1 MKKILP
7 SAIPTK
13 LKLSRLNLALLVLLV
28 ALVGGG
34 GWLLFGPD
42 STDTATTTSTAT
54 VTTTDVE
61 STVSADGTVEPKDSA
76 DVDFDADGTII
87 AVNVEVGD
95 QVRVGTVLAVASS
108 STAGAKVK
116 AANAGLEAAKKSLD
130 AAEENYDVVKET
142 SKELDDDEKEQKRSS
157 AKSQIASAESS
168 LANAQSSV
176 AEAQDSLSKLTLT
189 APVAGTVLAVNRTV
203 GENTNG
209 NQDSSS
215 DSGDT
220 PFVTIANL
228 DTWYVNCDFSES
240 DVAKVKEGDAVDI
253 TFGALPDESFT
264 GTVESIDLTATTSDS
279 VTSYG
284 VKVEITS
291 APEELRDGASA
302 TVTVTTASASDVLA
316 VPSSAVTTDSSG
328 QSTVKKVVDGK
339 STSQIVQIGI
349 KGDLYTEI
357 TGGLTSGDQVELGA
371 TSTSSSSSRSG
382 FPGGG
387 MRIATGGGGGGPPS
401 GGAGGG
407 ARAGG

>member
-1 MKKILP
+1 MK
-7 SAIPTK
+7 IPNR

-34 GWLLFGPD
+34 GWLLFGPE
-42 STDTATTTSTAT
+42 SADTATTTSTAT
-54 VTTTDVE
+54 ATTTDVE

-76 DVDFDADGTII
+76 DVDFDADGTIS

-95 QVRVGTVLAVASS
+95 QVRIGSVLAVASS

-116 AANAGLEAAKKSLD
+116 AANAGLKAAKKSLD
-130 AAEENYDVVKET
+130 AAEENYDLVKET
-142 SKELDDDEKEQKRSS
+142 SKDLEDDEKEQKRSS
-157 AKSQIASAESS
+157 AKSEIASAESS
-168 LANAQSSV
+168 LASAQSNV

-209 NQDSSS
+209 NEDSSS

-228 DTWYVNCDFSES
+228 DTWYVNCDFSEA
-240 DVAKVKEGDAVDI
+240 DVAKVSEGDAVDI
-253 TFGALPDESFT
+253 AFGALPDESFT
-264 GTVESIDLTATTSDS
+264 GTVKSIDLTATTSDG

-291 APEELRDGASA
+291 APKELRDGASA
-302 TVTVTTASASDVLA
+302 TVTVTTASATDALA
-316 VPSSAVTTDSSG
+316 VPTSAVTTDSQG
-328 QSTVKKVVDGK
+328 QSTVKKVVNGA
-339 STSQIVQIGI
+339 STSQVVQIGI

-357 TGGLTSGDQVELGA
+357 TGGLKEGDKVELGA
-371 TSTSSSSSRSG
+371 TSTSSSEGGGFRRMGVGAAGGSG
-382 FPGGG
+382 PTVMKGPGG
-387 MRIATGGGGGGPPS
+387 
-401 GGAGGG
+401 
-407 ARAGG
+407 